1 MKNYDSQP
9 VMNCKRQWQEPNQK
23 ESLFV
28 LYMYLLKNVAVQQHF
43 VNMIKYDKSKWNGKQ
58 LNSLP
63 LMM

>member
-1 MKNYDSQP
+1 
-9 VMNCKRQWQEPNQK
+9 MNCKRQWQEPNQK